1 MKDETDVPVGY
12 LSQRNGLSSFFEDAI
27 AIIETAKSKGVEM
40 RLMGATAIYYRCPGS
55 QRLNQ
60 SMNRALTDLDFVTLS
75 KYVSHIPDLFSNLGY
90 DGNERVNTMYGLSRQ
105 IYIARQGGRHVDVF
119 LDKLSFSHVI
129 DLTSRLEI
137 DPVTLTLAD
146 LLLEKMQIA
155 KINEKDLKD
164 TIILLREHE
173 LGDKDGDAVNVKYVA
188 KLLSDDW
195 GFYYTV
201 TENLKTTKD
210 YADKLDLL
218 SPADKTLVRRKIDVL
233 PDRIEKQGKSIKW
246 RMRAKAGTRMPW
258 YNETENVENR

>member
-1 MKDETDVPVGY
+1 LTQQG
-12 LSQRNGLSSFFEDAI
+12 GLSAFFQDAL
-27 AIIETAKSKGVEM
+27 AIIEAAKLNGIEM

-55 QRLNQ
+55 EKLNQ
-60 SMNRALTDLDFVTLS
+60 SMNRTLTDLDFVTLS

-90 DGNERVNTMYGLSRQ
+90 DANERVNTMFGLTRQ
-105 IYIARQGGRHVDVF
+105 IYTARQGGRHVDVF
-119 LDKLSFSHVI
+119 MDKLSFSHVI
-129 DLTSRLEI
+129 DLTHRLEI

-164 TIILLREHE
+164 TVILLLGHE
-173 LGDKDGDAVNVKYVA
+173 LSDKDGDTINAKYVA

-201 TENLKTTKD
+201 TCNLKTTRD
-210 YADKLDLL
+210 YAEKLTLL
-218 SPADKTLVRRKIDVL
+218 SPEEKTLITRKIDAL
-233 PDRIEKQGKSIKW
+233 LDRIEKQGKSIKW

-258 YNETENVENR
+258 YDETENVENR